1 MLHLEQKEKYE
12 NIPMALINLN
22 EDEKIFLK
30 RGEILECLEPSS
42 IEMNEIIQEK
52 YDNIGEEGEREDE
65 SIPLEKKFITS
76 PAEVN
81 THRKMQFQDAE
92 VTKENREKFRLL
104 CEEFEDIFS
113 KSSSDIGKT
122 PLITMDIDTG
132 DSPPVCQRP
141 YNLPLKHR
149 EWVQKELETLEQ
161 AGVIVRS
168 ISPWASPIVVV
179 PKKTEPGEPPRRRLC
194 VDYRVINSLLPE
206 VQKAH
211 SKAKGILT
219 LVPLPQIDHIYA
231 RLRGSRVFST
241 FDLRSGYHHM
251 ELSPEARAKSA
262 FVTPLDKFEFT
273 RCPFGLSQAPAY
285 FQRLMNQVIKGLPFA
300 FVYLDDVLIHSPDIE
315 THLEHIRILFQRL
328 RKADLKLKDSKC
340 NYFKTHVQY
349 LGHLV

>member
-1 MLHLEQKEKYE
+1 
-12 NIPMALINLN
+12 
-22 EDEKIFLK
+22 
-30 RGEILECLEPSS
+30 
-42 IEMNEIIQEK
+42 
-52 YDNIGEEGEREDE
+52 
-65 SIPLEKKFITS
+65 
-76 PAEVN
+76 
-81 THRKMQFQDAE
+81 MQLQDAE
-92 VTKENREKFRLL
+92 VTEEYREKFRLL
-104 CEEFEDIFS
+104 CKEFEDVFS
-113 KSSSDIGKT
+113 KDSTDIGKT

-149 EWVQKELETLEQ
+149 EWVQKELETLER

-206 VQKAH
+206 VQKVH
-211 SKAKGILT
+211 SKAKGVLT

-231 RLRGSRVFST
+231 RLRGSQIFST

-285 FQRLMNQVIKGLPFA
+285 FQRLINKVIKGLPFA
-300 FVYLDDVLIHSPDIE
+300 FGYNQ
-315 THLEHIRILFQRL
+315 RITICFWIFR
-328 RKADLKLKDSKC
+328 
-340 NYFKTHVQY
+340 
-349 LGHLV
+349 